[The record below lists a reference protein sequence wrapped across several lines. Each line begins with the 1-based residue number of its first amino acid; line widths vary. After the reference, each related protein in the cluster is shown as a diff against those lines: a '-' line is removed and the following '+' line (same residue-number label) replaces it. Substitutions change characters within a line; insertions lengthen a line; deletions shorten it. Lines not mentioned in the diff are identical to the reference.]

1 VIPSGGKSSDGP
13 PKSASP
19 RGCVLDR
26 PKSCG
31 GSRDGWPTPFC
42 GDHISADQRSGRF
55 SHRSGHSAGA
65 FAREYGLGV
74 VVEGHD
80 TNGLAVCNQVR
91 SFDLDQRIKEGS
103 AKFIES
109 LDKTT
114 TNDIVSKVLSIIDLQ
129 D

>member
-1 VIPSGGKSSDGP
+1 MAGRHRFVVITSQ
-13 PKSASP
+13 
-19 RGCVLDR
+19 RINVLGVSLTV
-26 PKSCG
+26 PV
-31 GSRDGWPTPFC
+31 
-42 GDHISADQRSGRF
+42 A
-55 SHRSGHSAGA
+55 SAGA

-74 VVEGHD
+74 VVAGHD

-114 TNDIVSKVLSIIDLQ
+114 TNDIVSKVMSIIDLQ

>member
-1 VIPSGGKSSDGP
+1 MVRRKVPRQGDVYWIDPNPVAGREMAGRHRFVVITSQQIN
-13 PKSASP
+13 
-19 RGCVLDR
+19 VLGVSLTV
-26 PKSCG
+26 PV
-31 GSRDGWPTPFC
+31 
-42 GDHISADQRSGRF
+42 A
-55 SHRSGHSAGA
+55 SAGA

-114 TNDIVSKVLSIIDLQ
+114 TNDIVSKVMSIIDLQ